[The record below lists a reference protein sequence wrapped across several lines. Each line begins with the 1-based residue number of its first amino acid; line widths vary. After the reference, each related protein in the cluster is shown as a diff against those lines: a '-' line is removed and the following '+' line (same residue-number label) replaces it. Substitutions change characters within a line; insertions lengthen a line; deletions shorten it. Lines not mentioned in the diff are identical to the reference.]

1 MSQTMSETRNP
12 SLHLLNKAPSH
23 PRFRSCLDAMAPGDQ
38 LLLLE
43 NAVIALAD
51 ETLVLPPG
59 TMALAQ
65 DCEARGLSDK
75 VAASLLVDM
84 PGMLKLTDRFPNI
97 ISW

>member
-51 ETLVLPPG
+51 DAVVLPPG
-59 TMALAQ
+59 TLALAQ
-65 DCEARGLSDK
+65 DCEARGLSDE
-75 VAASLLVDM
+75 VGASLLVDM
-84 PGMLKLTDRFPNI
+84 PGMVNLTDQFSNI
-97 ISW
+97 VSW

>member
-1 MSQTMSETRNP
+1 MTNTVSESRNP
-12 SLHLLNKAPSH
+12 CLHLLNKAPSH
-23 PRFRSCLDAMAPGDQ
+23 PRFQSCLDAIAPGDQ

-43 NAVIALAD
+43 NSVIALAD
-51 ETLVLPPG
+51 EAIVLPKG

-84 PGMLKLTDRFPNI
+84 PGMVKLTDRFPNI